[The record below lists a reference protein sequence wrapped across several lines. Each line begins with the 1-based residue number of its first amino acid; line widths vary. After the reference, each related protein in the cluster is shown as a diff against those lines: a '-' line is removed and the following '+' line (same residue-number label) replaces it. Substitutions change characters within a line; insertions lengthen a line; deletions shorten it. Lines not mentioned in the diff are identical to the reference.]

1 MATTAMKEISQR
13 QIDNARAEAIRLCA
27 EAYAPQ
33 PVPQPDGTTLAL
45 CWSGRIARG
54 YDKLAIARIAK
65 DEPAIRKIETA
76 LAQLQVKATEAFD
89 AAESAKRAW
98 QAMATAAGQ
107 TADVDAVYPPV
118 CTCEACQANVNQ
130 FDHNMAR
137 RTYTAMLYDLC
148 APNRDTPPIIELVR
162 GAAEKGNRD
171 QLWTLLKRVLDAGE
185 AYIDACRAA
194 GVSPNWRLA
203 MYPGEGWK
211 SEVGQ

>member
-1 MATTAMKEISQR
+1 MAATAMKAISQR
-13 QIDNARAEAIRLCA
+13 QVDIARAEAIRLCA
-27 EAYAPQ
+27 DAYAPA
-33 PVPQPDGTTLAL
+33 PVVQPDGPPLQL
-45 CWSGRIARG
+45 CYAGRISRAS
-54 YDKLAIARIAK
+54 DKLALARIAN
-65 DEPAIRKIETA
+65 DTAAIARLETGI
-76 LAQLQVKATEAFD
+76 AQLQAKVN
-89 AAESAKRAW
+89 AAAQAADLAAQAW
-98 QAMATAAGQ
+98 VRLALAAGQ
-107 TADVDAVYPPV
+107 PAARDEVYPPV

-203 MYPGEGWK
+203 MYPGGGWE